1 MDTKFLIFIV
11 FVFIASFFALE
22 ALYYWWVKRFG
33 AESTRLKNRIEHITN
48 HDLDRN
54 AYQGILKNRYAT
66 NQSPLNQLL
75 FKLALTKKLDA
86 LLLHSGELWTI
97 AKFFK
102 MTALSA
108 FVAGFVCIL
117 LNLNFAIVLMAAL
130 LATLLPLMY
139 VLRSKNNRLAKFEE
153 QLPEAIDTI
162 CRSLKAGHAFNSAFT
177 LVGEE
182 LADPIATEFRITME
196 ENNLGININEAMQN
210 LAERV
215 PLTDLKFF
223 VVAVLIQR
231 ETGGN
236 LAEILGNISNII
248 RERFKLRRQIGV
260 MTAEGRLSAKILG
273 AMPIIMLLIMS
284 ILNPTY
290 APLMF
295 NSPTGIYSLKVGAA
309 VMLLGFVW
317 MRSIINIKM

>member
-1 MDTKFLIFIV
+1 MDTKFNIFIV
-11 FVFIASFFALE
+11 FVFIAAFFALE
-22 ALYYWWVKRFG
+22 AIYYWWIKRFG
-33 AESTRLKNRIEHITN
+33 AESTRLRNRIEHITN
-48 HDLDRN
+48 HDLDRSD
-54 AYQGILKNRYAT
+54 YQGILKNRYAA
-66 NQSPLNQLL
+66 NQNGLNRFL
-75 FKLALTKKLDA
+75 FKFSLTKKLDA

-97 AKFFK
+97 SKFFK
-102 MTALSA
+102 LTALSA
-108 FVAGFVCIL
+108 FVAGFVCL
-117 LNLNFAIVLMAAL
+117 LFNFNWGIVAIAAL
-130 LATLLPLMY
+130 LATLIPLLY
-139 VLRSKNNRLAKFEE
+139 ILRLKNKRLAKFEE

-196 ENNLGININEAMQN
+196 ENNLGVNINEAMQN

-236 LAEILGNISNII
+236 LAEILSNISNIM

-273 AMPIIMLLIMS
+273 AMPIIMLMIMS
-284 ILNPTY
+284 TLNPTY
-290 APLMF
+290 GPLMF
-295 NSPTGIYSLKVGAA
+295 NSPTGIYSLKVAA
-309 VMLLGFVW
+309 VMMLLGFVW

>member
-11 FVFIASFFALE
+11 FVFIAAFFALE

-33 AESTRLKNRIEHITN
+33 AESTRLRNRIEHITN

-54 AYQGILKNRYAT
+54 GYQGILKNRYAA
-66 NQSPLNQLL
+66 NQSVLNQFL
-75 FKLALTKKLDA
+75 FKLSLTKKLDA

-108 FVAGFVCIL
+108 FVAGFVCFL
-117 LNLNFAIVLMAAL
+117 LNFNVAIVLLAAL
-130 LATLLPLMY
+130 LASLLPLMY
-139 VLRSKNNRLAKFEE
+139 VLRSKNKRLAKFEE

-236 LAEILGNISNII
+236 LAEILSNISTII

-273 AMPIIMLLIMS
+273 AMPIIMLMIMS
-284 ILNPTY
+284 TLNPTY

-295 NSPTGIYSLKVGAA
+295 NSPTGIYSLKVGA
-309 VMLLGFVW
+309 VMMLAGFIW

>member
-11 FVFIASFFALE
+11 FVFIAAFFALE

-75 FKLALTKKLDA
+75 FKLTLTKKLDA

-108 FVAGFVCIL
+108 VVAGFVCIL
-117 LNLNFAIVLMAAL
+117 LNFNFAIVLMAAL

-273 AMPIIMLLIMS
+273 AMPIVMLLLMS
-284 ILNPTY
+284 TLNPTY

-295 NSPTGIYSLKVGAA
+295 NSPTGIYSLKVGA
-309 VMLLGFVW
+309 VMMLLGFVW

>member
-1 MDTKFLIFIV
+1 MDTKFNIFIV
-11 FVFIASFFALE
+11 FVFIAAFFALE
-22 ALYYWWVKRFG
+22 ALYYWWIKRFG
-33 AESTRLKNRIEHITN
+33 AESTRLRNRIEHITN
-48 HDLDRN
+48 HDLDRSD
-54 AYQGILKNRYAT
+54 YQGILKNRYAA
-66 NQSPLNQLL
+66 NQSGLNRFL
-75 FKLALTKKLDA
+75 FKFSLTKKLDA

-97 AKFFK
+97 SKFFK
-102 MTALSA
+102 LSALCA
-108 FVAGFVCIL
+108 FVAGFVCL
-117 LNLNFAIVLMAAL
+117 LFNFNSGIVAITAL
-130 LATLLPLMY
+130 LAMLIPFIY
-139 VLRSKNNRLAKFEE
+139 ILRLKNKRLAKFEE

-196 ENNLGININEAMQN
+196 ENNLGVNINEAMQN

-248 RERFKLRRQIGV
+248 RERFKLHRQIGV

-273 AMPIIMLLIMS
+273 AMPIIMLMIMS
-284 ILNPTY
+284 TLNPTY
-290 APLMF
+290 GPLMF
-295 NSPTGIYSLKVGAA
+295 NSPTGIYSLKVAA
-309 VMLLGFVW
+309 VMMLLGFAW

>member
-33 AESTRLKNRIEHITN
+33 AESTRLKSRIEHITS

-66 NQSPLNQLL
+66 NQSAFNQFL
-75 FKLALTKKLDA
+75 FKLSLTKKLDA

-97 AKFFK
+97 AKFFR

-108 FVAGFVCIL
+108 FVAGFVCLL
-117 LNLNFAIVLMAAL
+117 LNFNIAIVLLAAL
-130 LATLLPLMY
+130 LATLIPLLY
-139 VLRSKNNRLAKFEE
+139 VLRAKNKRLDKFEE

-273 AMPIIMLLIMS
+273 AMPIIMLMIMS
-284 ILNPTY
+284 ALNPTY

-295 NSPTGIYSLKVGAA
+295 NSPTGIYSLKIAA
-309 VMLLGFVW
+309 VMMILGFIW

>member
-1 MDTKFLIFIV
+1 M
-11 FVFIASFFALE
+11 
-22 ALYYWWVKRFG
+22 
-33 AESTRLKNRIEHITN
+33 
-48 HDLDRN
+48 
-54 AYQGILKNRYAT
+54 
-66 NQSPLNQLL
+66 
-75 FKLALTKKLDA
+75 
-86 LLLHSGELWTI
+86 
-97 AKFFK
+97 
-102 MTALSA
+102 
-108 FVAGFVCIL
+108 
-117 LNLNFAIVLMAAL
+117 
-130 LATLLPLMY
+130 
-139 VLRSKNNRLAKFEE
+139 
-153 QLPEAIDTI
+153 
-162 CRSLKAGHAFNSAFT
+162 
-177 LVGEE
+177 GEE

-273 AMPIIMLLIMS
+273 AMPIIMLMIMS
-284 ILNPTY
+284 ALNPTY

-295 NSPTGIYSLKVGAA
+295 NSPTGIYSLKIAA
-309 VMLLGFVW
+309 VMMILGFIW

>member
-1 MDTKFLIFIV
+1 MDTKFIIFVV
-11 FVFIASFFALE
+11 FVFIAAFFALE
-22 ALYYWWVKRFG
+22 TFYYWWVRHFG
-33 AESTRLKNRIEHITN
+33 AESTRLKSRIKHITS
-48 HDLDRN
+48 HDLDRS
-54 AYQGILKNRYAT
+54 AYQSILKNRYAD
-66 NQSPLNQLL
+66 NKSPFNRFL
-75 FKLALTKKLDA
+75 FTLSLIKKLDA

-108 FVAGFVCIL
+108 LVAGSICLL
-117 LNLNFAIVLMAAL
+117 LNFNFTIVLVVAV
-130 LATLLPLMY
+130 LATLVPLLY
-139 VLRSKNNRLAKFEE
+139 VLRSKKKRLDKFEE

-162 CRSLKAGHAFNSAFT
+162 CRSLQAGHAFNSAFT

-196 ENNLGININEAMQN
+196 ENNLGVNINEAMQN

-236 LAEILGNISNII
+236 LAEILGNISIII
-248 RERFKLRRQIGV
+248 RDRFKLRRQIGV

-273 AMPIIMLLIMS
+273 VMPIIMLGLMAT
-284 ILNPTY
+284 LNPTY
-290 APLMF
+290 GPLMF
-295 NSPTGIYSLKVGAA
+295 NSPTGQYALKIGA
-309 VMLLGFVW
+309 VMMLLGFVW

>member
-33 AESTRLKNRIEHITN
+33 AESTRLKSRIEHITS

-66 NQSPLNQLL
+66 NQSAFNQFL
-75 FKLALTKKLDA
+75 FKLSTTKKLDA
-86 LLLHSGELWTI
+86 LLLHSGKLWTI
-97 AKFFK
+97 AKFFR

-108 FVAGFVCIL
+108 FVAGFVCLL
-117 LNLNFAIVLMAAL
+117 LNFNIAIVLLAAL
-130 LATLLPLMY
+130 LATLIPLLY
-139 VLRSKNNRLAKFEE
+139 VLRAKNKRLDKVEE

-273 AMPIIMLLIMS
+273 AMPIIMLMIMS
-284 ILNPTY
+284 ALNPTY

-295 NSPTGIYSLKVGAA
+295 NSPTGIYSLKIAA
-309 VMLLGFVW
+309 VMMILGFIW

>member
-1 MDTKFLIFIV
+1 MDSKFTIFIV
-11 FVFIASFFALE
+11 FVFIAAFFALE
-22 ALYYWWVKRFG
+22 AFYYWWTGHYG
-33 AESTRLKNRIEHITN
+33 AESTRLKKRIEHITS
-48 HDLDRN
+48 HDLDRS
-54 AYQGILKNRYAT
+54 AYHGILKNRYIESK
-66 NQSPLNQLL
+66 NLFYRFLLNLS
-75 FKLALTKKLDA
+75 LAKKLDA

-97 AKFFK
+97 PKFFK
-102 MTALSA
+102 LAALCALVAGVVGLILNFNLA
-108 FVAGFVCIL
+108 FVV
-117 LNLNFAIVLMAAL
+117 IVAL
-130 LATLLPLMY
+130 LATLLPLLY
-139 VLRSKNNRLAKFEE
+139 VLRSKKKRLDKFEE

-162 CRSLKAGHAFNSAFT
+162 CRSLRAGHAFTSAFT

-273 AMPIIMLLIMS
+273 AMPIIMLMIMTA
-284 ILNPTY
+284 LNPNY
-290 APLMF
+290 GPLMF
-295 NSPTGIYSLKVGAA
+295 NSSTGIDSLKVGA
-309 VMLLGFVW
+309 VMMLIGFVW

>member
-11 FVFIASFFALE
+11 FVFIAAFFALE

-33 AESTRLKNRIEHITN
+33 AESTRLRNRIEHITN

-54 AYQGILKNRYAT
+54 GYQGILKNRYAA
-66 NQSPLNQLL
+66 NQSVLNQFL
-75 FKLALTKKLDA
+75 FKLSLTKKLDA

-108 FVAGFVCIL
+108 FVAGFVCLL
-117 LNLNFAIVLMAAL
+117 LNFNVAIVLLAAL
-130 LATLLPLMY
+130 LAASLPLLY
-139 VLRSKNNRLAKFEE
+139 VLRSKNKRLAKFEE

-236 LAEILGNISNII
+236 LAEILSNISNII

-273 AMPIIMLLIMS
+273 AMPIIMLMIMS
-284 ILNPTY
+284 TLNPTY

-295 NSPTGIYSLKVGAA
+295 NSPTGIYSLKVGA
-309 VMLLGFVW
+309 VMMLAGFIW

>member
-1 MDTKFLIFIV
+1 MDTKFIIFIV
-11 FVFIASFFALE
+11 FVFIAAFFALE
-22 ALYYWWVKRFG
+22 TTYYWWVKRFG
-33 AESTRLKNRIEHITN
+33 AESTRLKSRIEHITN
-48 HDLDRN
+48 HDLDRS
-54 AYQGILKNRYAT
+54 AYQGILKNRYAG
-66 NQSPLNQLL
+66 NKSLLGQFL
-75 FKLALTKKLDA
+75 FKLSLTKKLDA
-86 LLLHSGELWTI
+86 LLLHSGELWTV

-108 FVAGFVCIL
+108 FVAGFVCVL
-117 LNLNFAIVLMAAL
+117 LNFNFAIVIMVAL
-130 LATLLPLMY
+130 LATLLPLLY
-139 VLRSKNNRLAKFEE
+139 VLRLKNKRLARFEE

-162 CRSLKAGHAFNSAFT
+162 CRSLRAGHAFNSAFT

-273 AMPIIMLLIMS
+273 AMPIIMLMIMS
-284 ILNPTY
+284 TLNPTY

-295 NSPTGIYSLKVGAA
+295 NSPTGIYSLKVAA
-309 VMLLGFVW
+309 VMMLIGFVW